1 MALTGNWLLIRRILT
16 TALYK
21 LLRLVFITVQ
31 SIFWRLNGTARKVRE
46 ARLPHNYERSAQVLD
61 VLLVHCFGHAT
72 TTDSFI
78 CTHNRF
84 EHPQYIIDNDNITLM
99 TVSDHDAVFGEPAR
113 TGMHL
118 WRSEYSSF
126 LRSAQ
131 LQFCRRLIV
140 VPLSTFHRTAEL
152 IGDPAGQL
160 IFISHTSR
168 CGSTLLT
175 QMMESTRRCVAL
187 SEPQSTVVVAT
198 KYRRKSGGDSSE
210 LRQLARDVIRWECR
224 PYTSLEVCVGTGFQ
238 SHPTHLA
245 GRPIHVFYPSAS
257 SLCELQRVI
266 DIRLDEA
273 ANLCI
278 QFNTKKCSVIRF
290 GPKYHSQCSDIAML
304 GSSLKFVNPTK
315 LFGVTR
321 NFV

>member
-1 MALTGNWLLIRRILT
+1 MALTGNWLVIQSIFT

-31 SIFWRLNGTARKVRE
+31 SIFWQLNGTARKVRE

-61 VLLVHCFGHAT
+61 VLLVHCFGHTT

-99 TVSDHDAVFGEPAR
+99 TISDHDAVFGEPAR
-113 TGMHL
+113 RGMHL

-126 LRSAQ
+126 LPNAQ

-160 IFISHTSR
+160 IFLSHTSR

-187 SEPQSTVVVAT
+187 SEPHSTVVVVT
-198 KYRRKSGGDSSE
+198 KHRKSGGDSPE
-210 LRQLARDVIRWECR
+210 LRQLARDVMRWECR
-224 PYTSLEVCVGTGFQ
+224 PYTSLEVCIGTGFQ
-238 SHPTHLA
+238 CHPTHPA
-245 GRPIHVFYPSAS
+245 PSRPAFIPIRPRTSFFSSATIPASVVFGCCP
-257 SLCELQRVI
+257 
-266 DIRLDEA
+266 
-273 ANLCI
+273 I
-278 QFNTKKCSVIRF
+278 Q
-290 GPKYHSQCSDIAML
+290 
-304 GSSLKFVNPTK
+304 
-315 LFGVTR
+315 
-321 NFV
+321 